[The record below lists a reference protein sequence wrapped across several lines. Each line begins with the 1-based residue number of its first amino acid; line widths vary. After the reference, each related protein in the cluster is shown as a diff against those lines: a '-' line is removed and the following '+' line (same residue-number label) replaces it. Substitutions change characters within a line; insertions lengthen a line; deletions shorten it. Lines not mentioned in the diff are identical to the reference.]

1 MRRRINHRHMVNG
14 VSFQN
19 PESTYIDIDVDIAE
33 EVHIE
38 ANVTLKGQTT
48 IGRET
53 ILTNGTYIVDS
64 TIGEGAV
71 ITHSIIEESQLADG
85 VTVGPYAHIRPD
97 SELARNVHIGN
108 FVEVKGSKIGENSK
122 SGHLTYLGNAD
133 IGNNVNIGAGTI
145 TVNYDGQNKFKTIIG
160 DNAFVGSHSTLIAPL
175 EVGDNAL
182 TAAGSTITK
191 NVPKDSVAI
200 GRSRQEN
207 KEFYALKLPHHP
219 NQK

>member
-1 MRRRINHRHMVNG
+1 M
-14 VSFQN
+14 
-19 PESTYIDIDVDIAE
+19 
-33 EVHIE
+33 
-38 ANVTLKGQTT
+38 
-48 IGRET
+48 
-53 ILTNGTYIVDS
+53 
-64 TIGEGAV
+64 
-71 ITHSIIEESQLADG
+71 
-85 VTVGPYAHIRPD
+85 
-97 SELARNVHIGN
+97 
-108 FVEVKGSKIGENSK
+108 
-122 SGHLTYLGNAD
+122 
-133 IGNNVNIGAGTI
+133 
-145 TVNYDGQNKFKTIIG
+145 NYDGQNKFKTIIG